1 MKKLITLMALLIV
14 SVAFSQ
20 RETTSPDYTTIQKNI
35 KDKNS
40 AFHYT
45 KLMDRYIKAD
55 TTLTLNER
63 RHLYYG
69 YAFMP
74 AKMDEMTIR
83 ATEQQL
89 KQALHKAD
97 PTQKDMTDVIN
108 YSGMLLEAFP
118 FSITLKQY
126 RAFCYEALG
135 RYKEAAAEKA
145 QTEIII
151 DAMLSSG
158 DGKSAQTAIHVIDA
172 GNEYELVQVM
182 GFEALDDEYLVN
194 NKYDYIT
201 LNKNAYSLPGMYF
214 DASVTP
220 KTAAARQTAGL

>member
-14 SVAFSQ
+14 SAAFAQ
-20 RETTSPDYTTIQKNI
+20 QETSSPDYTAIQKNI
-35 KDKNS
+35 KDKSS
-40 AFHYT
+40 AYHYT
-45 KLMDRYIKAD
+45 KLMERYIKAD

-69 YAFMP
+69 FAFMP
-74 AKMDEMTIR
+74 AKMDEIAIR

-89 KQALHKAD
+89 KEALHKPD
-97 PTQKDMTDVIN
+97 PNQKDMADVIN
-108 YSGMLLEAFP
+108 YSGMLLEAYP

-126 RAFCYEALG
+126 RAFCFETLG
-135 RYKEAAAEKA
+135 RYDEAAAEKA
-145 QTEIII
+145 QTEMLI

-172 GNEYELVQVM
+172 GNEYELVQIM
-182 GFEALDDEYLVN
+182 GFETLDDEYLVN
-194 NKYDYIT
+194 NKYDYLT
-201 LNKNAYSLPGMYF
+201 LNKNAYSLPGLYF